1 MTAVT
6 TAGTDTRA
14 GAGTGA
20 STARAGI
27 AAALRRV
34 PRVAWMCALIAF
46 LNATAWA
53 LIVPPFQGKDETDH
67 FAYVAQLAEDGS
79 LPEGLGYTGRW
90 PEEETFVLQ
99 ALHYN
104 EVRHSPGTP
113 TISTAREQR
122 TLEEALGA
130 GASTQGVG
138 QAGIASSE
146 PPLYYALQTVP
157 YALGSGNVLI
167 QLQLMRLLSAL
178 FGAMTALFTFM
189 FLREILTGAPWAA
202 TIGALCVALQPAFA
216 FMSGSVNPDSM
227 LYTVAAAVFY
237 CLARAFRHGLTGRRA
252 VVLGLLLAVGFLT
265 KLNFVGFALGVYVGL
280 AVLAVRASKA
290 RGWARALRPAAISV
304 AIGALPVIFYAL
316 RNAAANHS
324 TFGVVSRGSNQLS
337 TASLGN
343 EISYIW
349 ELYLPR
355 LPGMTHYFEGLATY
369 KDVWFDRSVG
379 LYGWFDTMFA
389 PWVND
394 VALIPAAIV
403 VALCG
408 RELLARRAALRA
420 RLAELATYGAITVG
434 VLVMIGASSYLSDVG
449 THEAPFGEPRYL
461 LPMLP
466 LLGAAIVLAVRGAGR
481 RWAPVVGAAMVMLI
495 LGHDIFSQLQVIARY
510 YG

>member
-1 MTAVT
+1 MTAAAKSGVT
-6 TAGTDTRA
+6 AA
-14 GAGTGA
+14 
-20 STARAGI
+20 ARAPI
-27 AAALRRV
+27 PTVARSAITAALRRV
-34 PRVAWMCALIAF
+34 PRAAWICALIAF
-46 LNATAWA
+46 MNATAWA

-79 LPEGLGYTGRW
+79 LPEASGYTGRW
-90 PEEETFVLQ
+90 PAEETLVLQ

-113 TISTAREQR
+113 AISTEGEQK

-146 PPLYYALQTVP
+146 PPLYYALQAAP
-157 YALGSGNVLI
+157 YALGSPNVLA

-178 FGAMTALFTFM
+178 FAAMTALFTFL

-216 FMSGSVNPDSM
+216 FVSGSVNPDSM
-227 LYTVAAAVFY
+227 LYAVAAAVFY
-237 CLARAFRHGLTGRRA
+237 CLARAFRRGLTVRRA
-252 VVLGLLLAVGFLT
+252 VVLGGLLAVGFLT
-265 KLNFVGFALGVYVGL
+265 KLNFIGFALGVYVGL
-280 AVLAVRASKA
+280 ALLVVRAVRS
-290 RGWARALRPAAISV
+290 RGWARALAPAAIAA

-316 RNAAANHS
+316 RNAAANHA
-324 TFGVVSRGSNQLS
+324 TFGIVSSGGSQLS
-337 TASLGN
+337 TGSLAN

-355 LPGMTHYFEGLATY
+355 LPGMTHYFEGLLTY

-403 VALCG
+403 VVLCG
-408 RELLARRAALRA
+408 RELLARRGALRA
-420 RLAELATYGAITVG
+420 RLPELTTYAAITVG

-466 LLGAAIVLAVRGAGR
+466 LFGAAIALAVRGAGR
-481 RWAPVVGAAMVMLI
+481 RWAPVVGVAMVCLFFA
-495 LGHDIFSQLQVIARY
+495 HDLFSQLQVIARY